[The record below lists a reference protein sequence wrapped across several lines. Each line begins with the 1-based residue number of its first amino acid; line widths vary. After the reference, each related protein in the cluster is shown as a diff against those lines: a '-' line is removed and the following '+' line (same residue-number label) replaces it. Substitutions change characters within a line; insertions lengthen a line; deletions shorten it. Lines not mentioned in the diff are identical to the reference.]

1 MTRKRR
7 ALAADIPILAAVS
20 VAAFLAPGL
29 SYGQAIGNEFQVNT
43 TTSMDQREADVAVDG
58 DGNFIV
64 VFQNHLPVTNANV
77 SAQRFSRDGQPIG
90 DEFQVNT
97 TASSDVTLPAVA
109 MAPDG
114 RFVVV
119 WQDFGDDG
127 SGFGIFAQRYAAN
140 GSAAGSNFL
149 VNTTTNDSQ
158 RRADVAMDH
167 DGNFV
172 VVWEDDTAGNEKR
185 GIRGRR
191 YNALGGAQGDEFN
204 VSTNVDIDHTYPK
217 VAMDGDGNF
226 FVGWSSGNVDATQD
240 VVFRRFQANGTPN
253 GPPVQVNVTSRMKH
267 ASGVVNNMAI
277 GADSSGNFI
286 VAWAADNF
294 SGPGVPGQSIGI
306 LARGYDSAGSPL
318 GNAFEVNTANPSGAP
333 EVAVTADGEFAI
345 AFEAPDGSLS
355 GAFAR
360 FYDSDR
366 QVLGPA
372 VRFNTTTQLGQE
384 RPSIALDED
393 GRGVIVWRARNN
405 QDGDADG
412 VFARLLRYDSGSFDG
427 NRVLR
432 ILCLVDD
439 QCEK

>member
-1 MTRKRR
+1 M
-7 ALAADIPILAAVS
+7 PILAAAWVG
-20 VAAFLAPGL
+20 ALLAPGL
-29 SYGQAIGNEFQVNT
+29 TYAQAIGTEFQVNT
-43 TTSMDQREADVAVDG
+43 TTSMNQREADVAVDG

-64 VFQNHLPVTNANV
+64 VFQNHLPTTNANV
-77 SAQRFSRDGQPIG
+77 SARRFSRDGQPIG

-97 TASSDVTLPAVA
+97 TSFSDVTLPAVA

-127 SGFGIFAQRYAAN
+127 SGFGIFARRYAAN
-140 GSAAGSNFL
+140 GSAQGANFL
-149 VNTTTNDSQ
+149 VNTTTDDAQ
-158 RRADVAMDH
+158 RRADVAMDD

-172 VVWEDDTAGNEKR
+172 IVWEDDTAGNEKR

-191 YNALGGAQGDEFN
+191 YNAVGGAQGGEFD
-204 VSTNVDIDHTYPK
+204 VSTNADIDHTYPK

-226 FVGWSSGNVDATQD
+226 VVGWSSGNVGANQN
-240 VVFRRFQANGTPN
+240 VVFRRFQANGTAI
-253 GPPVQVNVTSRMKH
+253 GLPVQVNVTSRMEH

-277 GADSSGNFI
+277 GSDASGNFI

-306 LARGYDSAGSPL
+306 LARGYDSTGTPL

-333 EVAVTADGEFAI
+333 EVAVTANGTFAI

-355 GAFAR
+355 GVSAR
-360 FYDSDR
+360 FYDSDG
-366 QVLGPA
+366 QALGPA

-384 RPSIALDED
+384 RPSIALDEE

-412 VFARLLRYDSGSFDG
+412 VFARLLRYDSGALGG

-432 ILCLVDD
+432 ILCLVDE
-439 QCEK
+439 QCKK